1 MDSHYNRS
9 KPITFFSS
17 FIALF
22 VSILLVSSNPNIAFA
37 QQSGTSTIGGKFI
50 MQDQTGSI
58 VMDEKY
64 RETFML
70 ISFGYTTCP
79 DICPTALSNISTA
92 MDELGDDSKT
102 VTPIFI
108 TIDPKRD
115 TVSKIRDY
123 VSAFHPRMVGLT
135 GSQTMTDRLIISY
148 NLKVEIHKPED
159 NDPMEYA
166 VDHTASTFLMSP
178 DGTFL
183 AKFAYGMDPKAMAE
197 RIRDFM

>member
-1 MDSHYNRS
+1 MGCSYNRS
-9 KPITFFSS
+9 KLITCLRFCVAFFTLTLILSLNPPNATAEQASS
-17 FIALF
+17 
-22 VSILLVSSNPNIAFA
+22 
-37 QQSGTSTIGGKFI
+37 GTIGGKFI
-50 MQDQTGSI
+50 MKDHTGII

-79 DICPTALSNISTA
+79 DVCPTALTNMA
-92 MDELGDDSKT
+92 NVMDELADDSKI

-115 TVSKIRDY
+115 TVSRIRDY
-123 VSAFHPRMVGLT
+123 VTAFHPRMVGLT
-135 GSQTMTDRLIISY
+135 GSQTMTDRLIQSY
-148 NLKVEIHKPED
+148 NLEVKIHEPEG
-159 NDPMEYA
+159 NDPMDYL
-166 VDHTASTFLMSP
+166 VDHTASMFLMAP

-183 AKFAYGMDPKAMAE
+183 VKFAYAMDSKEMAK